1 MRLCFLPGQLF
12 LEPRD
17 DGTYELRHENT
28 ILGQFKSAR
37 QAVSAF
43 NELRR
48 KLESQFPT
56 KERSPE
62 EKRQLLIEEL
72 GRNSLPHNSLR
83 NAGPRKS
90 TGTRTFG

>member
-1 MRLCFLPGQLF
+1 MKLSFLPGQLF
-12 LEPRD
+12 LEPRG
-17 DGTYELRHENT
+17 DGTYELRQGDT
-28 ILGQFKSAR
+28 ILGQFKSQR

-48 KLESQFPT
+48 KLESEFPVM
-56 KERSPE
+56 ELSLE
-62 EKRQLLIEEL
+62 EKRRLMAEEL

-83 NAGPRKS
+83 NSGPRKS